1 MMDVISQ
8 PLSDQ
13 SLMDATMMSSNAD
26 HFAST
31 LSTSD
36 EMAAM
41 PLKGVRI
48 GLVCDTIGAKKIY
61 FNSPWV
67 VVNII

>member
-13 SLMDATMMSSNAD
+13 SLMDATMISSNAD
-26 HFAST
+26 RFAST
-31 LSTSD
+31 LSISD
-36 EMAAM
+36 KMAAM

-48 GLVCDTIGAKKIY
+48 GLVCDTVGANKKI
-61 FNSPWV
+61 FSFTLGRG
-67 VVNII
+67 